1 MKKKS
6 NNLFL
11 VCFEI
16 NLVHVPSNTWWL
28 DSGVIIHVVNFMKG
42 FLTTRSLIG
51 GEKYI
56 EMRSQLK
63 FEVATIEI
71 YKLVL
76 GISHILYL
84 HDNIPSTSKNL
95 ISWSTRDF
103 EGYVFNFG
111 NQFLR
116 LYKNF
121 FLISPRFYVMGYLK
135 LMLIFCWLTLLF
147 FLTLHIN
154 VGVKH
159 DILNKR
165 S

>member
-1 MKKKS
+1 
-6 NNLFL
+6 
-11 VCFEI
+11 
-16 NLVHVPSNTWWL
+16 
-28 DSGVIIHVVNFMKG
+28 MKG

-56 EMRSQLK
+56 EMRNQLK
-63 FEVATIEI
+63 FEVVTTEI

-111 NQFLR
+111 NQFLC
-116 LYKNF
+116 LYKNS
-121 FLISPRFYVMGYLK
+121 FLIGSRFYVMGY
-135 LMLIFCWLTLLF
+135 
-147 FLTLHIN
+147 
-154 VGVKH
+154 
-159 DILNKR
+159 
-165 S
+165 